1 MMIAPASR
9 AAAFATASSLS
20 YVSGGATADQI
31 IILFMVDGETM
42 ADGGKTS
49 PRRLLAVVII
59 AFVVTRI
66 PLMLQ
71 GWDISDE
78 ALWMVVTGR
87 WLDGGHLYID
97 AFERRPPLLFLIYA
111 AVLEPF

>member
-1 MMIAPASR
+1 MIAPASR
-9 AAAFATASSLS
+9 AAALATASSLS

-31 IILFMVDGETM
+31 IILFVVDGETM

-66 PLMLQ
+66 PLMLGMPDQ
-71 GWDISDE
+71 NRSSNLKTQSNQADLTLPNW
-78 ALWMVVTGR
+78 AC
-87 WLDGGHLYID
+87 
-97 AFERRPPLLFLIYA
+97 
-111 AVLEPF
+111 